1 MRLHAFNPSPKSG
14 RRGTWGVHLLVALV
28 IMTFAL
34 SLGGAFAA
42 EERGQPA
49 PTLVPPTLVPTVESF
64 MTDALPSESGI
75 ARIMR
80 DGVLRVGILYNE
92 PPFGELNPRGEVFG
106 FDADIARAFAD
117 AWGLSNADT
126 GNSGVQ
132 FKQVTRQ
139 TAVDTLLSGQVDL
152 LIAAM
157 PHRRELDSRIEFS
170 QSYYPGY
177 QAILVRNGDGATV
190 LQHMAERKIGV
201 VVGNPAEVAVA
212 DWLNRVDYT
221 FSVTRYLTLDQAI
234 VALNSN
240 EIDGVV
246 ESRVRLERAIVSEPE
261 RYRIVDDPVMP
272 EPFAVGLRRQDANLR
287 NLVNRTLQYLYQTGR
302 LNELY
307 QANFSG
313 ASLPDD
319 TFVVWQNVGDEAP
332 RIDQFP
338 TDVPLPGSY
347 VVPRLQTEGSLRVA
361 GLRELPSDAPE
372 SARRLD
378 GVNRALVN
386 ALAMRWNVT
395 VVPVAGDNLLELVNT
410 GQADLA
416 VGVTPDW
423 NAAEQVDFTTYYLV
437 HGLRLM
443 LEANAN
449 VGGFGDL
456 RGRWIG
462 IFADEPGVAEIVRR
476 QAEASRAI
484 IDDIYTITREQD
496 AAFVMLVDNNAD
508 AVFGDS
514 LKLIPHVQANPNEL
528 KLLTTG
534 EGESI
539 WFSREFIGMAV
550 PRNDIDFRLLVEYT
564 MQELV
569 RDGELQ
575 TILQPVMMPNDMLRF
590 DLWPGSANFLGFN
603 IGG

>member
-1 MRLHAFNPSPKSG
+1 MNDSQIKINRARARGSALL
-14 RRGTWGVHLLVALV
+14 RRWLVWLSVLALL
-28 IMTFAL
+28 ML
-34 SLGGAFAA
+34 SAGAAV
-42 EERGQPA
+42 GQQPA
-49 PTLVPPTLVPTVESF
+49 PTLVPPTLVPTVESP

-80 DGVLRVGILYNE
+80 EGVLRVGILYNE
-92 PPFGELNPRGEVFG
+92 PPFGELSPRGEVFG

-117 AWGLSNADT
+117 AWGLST
-126 GNSGVQ
+126 SGVQ
-132 FKQVTRQ
+132 FTQVTRQ
-139 TAVDTLLSGQVDL
+139 TAVDTLVGGHVDL

-170 QSYYPGY
+170 QSYYFGY

-190 LQHMAERKIGV
+190 LGHMADRKIGV
-201 VVGNPAEVAVA
+201 VIGNASEVAVA
-212 DWLNRVDYT
+212 DWLNRVDYS
-221 FSVTRYLTLDQAI
+221 FSVTRYLTLDQAMA
-234 VALNSN
+234 ALTSS

-246 ESRVRLERAIVSEPE
+246 ESRVRLERAILGEPE

-272 EPFAVGLRRQDANLR
+272 EPFAVGLRRQDVNLR
-287 NLVNRTLQYLYQTGR
+287 NLVNRTLQYLYETGR

-307 QANFSG
+307 QTNFSG

-319 TFVVWQNVGDEAP
+319 TFVVWKNVGGDPP
-332 RIDQFP
+332 RPDQFT

-347 VVPRLQTEGSLRVA
+347 VVPRLQSEGSLRVA
-361 GLRELPSDAPE
+361 GLRELPTDAPE

-395 VVPVAGDNLLELVNT
+395 VVPVAGDNILELVNS

-423 NAAEQVDFTTYYLV
+423 NAVQQVDFTTYYLV

-443 LEANAN
+443 LKANAN
-449 VGGFGDL
+449 IGGFGDL
-456 RGRWIG
+456 RGKWIG
-462 IFADEPGVAEIVRR
+462 IFADEPGVADIVRQ

-496 AAFVMLVDNNAD
+496 AAYVMLADNNAD
-508 AVFGDS
+508 AVLGDS
-514 LKLIPHVQANPNEL
+514 LKLIPHVQANPNDLE
-528 KLLTTG
+528 LLTTA

-539 WFSREFIGMAV
+539 WYSREFVGMAV

-564 MQELV
+564 LQELV

-575 TILQPVMMPNDMLRF
+575 TMLQPVMMPNDMLRF
-590 DLWPGSANFLGFN
+590 DIWPGSENFLGFN